1 MSDEDERPQPVPV
14 ASKRFGSVWGKT
26 KRKAP
31 ALTTV
36 VLKNLPESCTN
47 GLVLELLAEVGLEG
61 QVDFVYVPTDFR
73 NFAAFGY
80 AFLNFVSHEDAVLAM
95 ARLSGRSAGAD
106 ASLEVSWSAEH
117 QGFAVHVRRYRN
129 SPVMHPSVP
138 ELYKPV
144 IFKDGVQ
151 LPFPEPTKRIKEPRL
166 RRGAPAER
174 Q

>member
-1 MSDEDERPQPVPV
+1 MGVLNHVSSSATKGNLVCMGAMC
-14 ASKRFGSVWGKT
+14 ASECWLAMPCDGSWT
-26 KRKAP
+26 Q
-31 ALTTV
+31 LS
-36 VLKNLPESCTN
+36 L
-47 GLVLELLAEVGLEG
+47 
-61 QVDFVYVPTDFR
+61 
-73 NFAAFGY
+73 Y